1 MTKTTLIVH
10 GMSCAACESKVRKAL
25 AALPGVSQVSV
36 TVQTGRVVVE
46 HDAAVGS
53 ADLAGI
59 VTSLGYQVE
68 TAELSL
74 TVEGMNCAGCVAKVE
89 HALRE
94 VPGVTEVGVSLG
106 TGTARV
112 HGYAGVMQKRDL
124 IAAVT
129 VLGYRASEKL
139 EGQAQLDREQ
149 EMRAAELRRQK
160 INMWTVWPLAILI
173 MIINFQG
180 MWIIPE
186 FIPPEAK
193 NWVLMALTIPVVIG
207 PGRQF
212 FVLSWKGLRRGVTD
226 MNLLYATGIGASFL
240 IASVNTIW
248 PEAGFGGSQATFF
261 ESAAMLTGFIILGR
275 YLEAITRGRTSE
287 SIRKLMRLQPKV
299 ARVLRDGT
307 GSGRA
312 LRRGGGR

>member
-25 AALPGVSQVSV
+25 AALPGVSGVSV
-36 TVQTGRVVVE
+36 TVPTGRVVVE

-59 VTSLGYQVE
+59 VTSLGYEVE

-74 TVEGMNCAGCVAKVE
+74 TIEGMNCAGCVAKVE

-160 INMWTVWPLAILI
+160 INMWTVGPWPSS
-173 MIINFQG
+173 
-180 MWIIPE
+180 
-186 FIPPEAK
+186 
-193 NWVLMALTIPVVIG
+193 
-207 PGRQF
+207 
-212 FVLSWKGLRRGVTD
+212 SW
-226 MNLLYATGIGASFL
+226 S
-240 IASVNTIW
+240 S
-248 PEAGFGGSQATFF
+248 
-261 ESAAMLTGFIILGR
+261 
-275 YLEAITRGRTSE
+275 TS
-287 SIRKLMRLQPKV
+287 
-299 ARVLRDGT
+299 
-307 GSGRA
+307 RA
-312 LRRGGGR
+312 CG